1 MGGVTALGSILGG
14 VAKSHAAREAN
25 RQEQG
30 QIDALDSEN
39 RAYYNRRYY
48 EDATQRADNQ
58 AAITQARE
66 ALLRNNQRAEG
77 QAAVM
82 GATDASAA
90 AMKEANNATIAQAT
104 SSIAANAAADKR
116 HVEDSYR
123 QQNANIRNKNAALAQ
138 RRGMENQA
146 AIDGAVSG
154 MNTLASTFIAGDTK
168 LEGGANAT
176 NNVATPLKNEAVSA
190 MQAKAEQGLANDLAK
205 TANVLNNASSK
216 TNQVN
221 DLVQRMSNNQA
232 QRNAL
237 SNNNVNYNGSNAE
250 ALRKQLFGW

>member
-1 MGGVTALGSILGG
+1 MGGVAALGSIVGG

-25 RQEQG
+25 RREQA

-116 HVEDSYR
+116 HVEDSFR
-123 QQNANIRNKNAALAQ
+123 QQNANIRNKNADLAR

-176 NNVATPLKNEAVSA
+176 DASTTHQWIDPVNT
-190 MQAKAEQGLANDLAK
+190 KAFND
-205 TANVLNNASSK
+205 
-216 TNQVN
+216 
-221 DLVQRMSNNQA
+221 
-232 QRNAL
+232 
-237 SNNNVNYNGSNAE
+237 NVNSLRASAGNAVAQQTSNLPNLGANGQYVLEGSKYKK
-250 ALRKQLFGW
+250 LLGI